1 MKSTRI
7 PLITLALALACAA
20 TAAWGA
26 ESVMNLISSGE
37 AVQKEV
43 TQTKAAYDAVQNK
56 KKDMAAQAKQFG
68 VDQNKLAADVAQYQK
83 DSAAV
88 NQSAADF
95 KTHCGADKKLTQDEY
110 KACTAEQQQIN
121 ADVTRV
127 NGEFPALKQRED
139 SLNAKIAEYNKG
151 AGGIDAKVNE
161 AYKTWDEALK
171 KEGAW
176 LDQARSLLVSDA
188 FKSYGQKAG
197 CPAVGKPA
205 STPEAADKMAS
216 DIIACLKK
224 VSSS

>member
-1 MKSTRI
+1 MKSMRI
-7 PLITLALALACAA
+7 SMITLALALAGTV

-37 AVQKEV
+37 TVQKEV
-43 TQTKAAYDAVQNK
+43 QSTKANYDAVQK
-56 KKDMAAQAKQFG
+56 KKQDMAAEAKQFG

-88 NQSAADF
+88 QQSTADF
-95 KTHCGADKKLTQDEY
+95 NTRCGKDKKLNQDEY
-110 KACTAEQQQIN
+110 KACTADQQQIN
-121 ADVTRV
+121 TDVARV
-127 NGEFPALKQRED
+127 NGEFPTLKQRED

-151 AGGIDAKVNE
+151 AGGIDAKVND
-161 AYKTWDEALK
+161 AYKTWDAALK

-176 LDQARSLLVSDA
+176 LDQARSLLVSEA

-205 STPEAADKMAS
+205 STPEAADKMTG
-216 DIIACLKK
+216 DILTCLKK
-224 VSSS
+224 VSAS

>member
-1 MKSTRI
+1 MKSMRI
-7 PLITLALALACAA
+7 PLITLALALAGTV

-37 AVQKEV
+37 SVQKEV
-43 TQTKAAYDAVQNK
+43 HDTKSSYDAIQAK
-56 KKDMAAQAKQFG
+56 KASMAAEAKQFG
-68 VDQNKLAADVAQYQK
+68 VDQQKLALDVQQYQK

-88 NQSAADF
+88 TQSTADF
-95 KTHCGADKKLTQDEY
+95 KNRCGADKKLNQDEY
-110 KACTAEQQQIN
+110 KACTADQQQIN
-121 ADVTRV
+121 ADVARV

-151 AGGIDAKVNE
+151 AGGIDAKVND
-161 AYKTWDEALK
+161 AYKTWDAALK

-205 STPEAADKMAS
+205 TTPEGADKMTT
-216 DIIACLKK
+216 DILACLKK
-224 VSSS
+224 VSAS

>member
-1 MKSTRI
+1 MKSMRI
-7 PLITLALALACAA
+7 PLITLALALAGTV

-37 AVQKEV
+37 SVQKEV
-43 TQTKAAYDAVQNK
+43 HDTKASYDGIQAK
-56 KKDMAAQAKQFG
+56 KASMAAEAKQFG
-68 VDQNKLAADVAQYQK
+68 VDQQKLALDVQQYQK

-88 NQSAADF
+88 TQSTADF
-95 KTHCGADKKLTQDEY
+95 KARCGADKKLNQDEY
-110 KACTAEQQQIN
+110 KACTADQQQIN
-121 ADVTRV
+121 ADVARV

-151 AGGIDAKVNE
+151 AGGIDAKVND
-161 AYKTWDEALK
+161 AYKTWDAALK

-176 LDQARSLLVSDA
+176 LDQARSLLVSEA

-205 STPEAADKMAS
+205 STPEGADKMTT
-216 DIIACLKK
+216 DILACLKK
-224 VSSS
+224 VSAS

>member
-1 MKSTRI
+1 MKSMRI
-7 PLITLALALACAA
+7 SMITLALALAGTV

-37 AVQKEV
+37 AVQKE
-43 TQTKAAYDAVQNK
+43 TRDTKANYDDVQAK
-56 KKDMAAQAKQFG
+56 KAAMIAEAKQFG

-95 KTHCGADKKLTQDEY
+95 KNRCGADKKLNQDEY
-110 KACTAEQQQIN
+110 KACTADQQQIN

-127 NGEFPALKQRED
+127 NAEFPALKQRKD
-139 SLNAKIAEYNKG
+139 TLDAKIAEYNKG
-151 AGGIDAKVNE
+151 AGGIDAKVND
-161 AYKTWDEALK
+161 AYKSWDGALK

-205 STPEAADKMAS
+205 STPEGADKMTS
-216 DIIACLKK
+216 DILTCLKK
-224 VSSS
+224 VSST

>member
-1 MKSTRI
+1 MKSMRI
-7 PLITLALALACAA
+7 SLITLALAGTV

-37 AVQKEV
+37 TVQKQEHE
-43 TQTKAAYDAVQNK
+43 TKTSYDDVQAK
-56 KKDMAAQAKQFG
+56 KVAMIAEAKQFG

-88 NQSAADF
+88 KQSTTDF
-95 KTHCGADKKLTQDEY
+95 NNRCGADKKLNQDEY
-110 KACTAEQQQIN
+110 KACTADQQQIN
-121 ADVTRV
+121 ADVARV
-127 NGEFPALKQRED
+127 NAEFPALNKRKEALD
-139 SLNAKIAEYNKG
+139 ARIAEYNKG

-161 AYKTWDEALK
+161 AYKSWDSALK
-171 KEGAW
+171 QEGSW

-205 STPEAADKMAS
+205 STPEAADKMTS
-216 DIIACLKK
+216 DILTCLKK
-224 VSSS
+224 VSST

>member
-7 PLITLALALACAA
+7 PLIILALALAGAV

-26 ESVMNLISSGE
+26 QSVMNLISSGE

-43 TQTKAAYDAVQNK
+43 AQTKAAYDAVQNK

-95 KTHCGADKKLTQDEY
+95 KNRCGADKKLNQDEY
-110 KACTAEQQQIN
+110 KASTADQQQIN

-139 SLNAKIAEYNKG
+139 SLNAKIAEYNKS
-151 AGGIDAKVNE
+151 AGGIDGKVND
-161 AYKTWDEALK
+161 AYKRWDEALK
-171 KEGAW
+171 QEGSW
-176 LDQARSLLVSDA
+176 LDQARSLLVSEA

-205 STPEAADKMAS
+205 TTPEAADKMTN
-216 DIIACLKK
+216 DILTCLKK
-224 VSSS
+224 VSST